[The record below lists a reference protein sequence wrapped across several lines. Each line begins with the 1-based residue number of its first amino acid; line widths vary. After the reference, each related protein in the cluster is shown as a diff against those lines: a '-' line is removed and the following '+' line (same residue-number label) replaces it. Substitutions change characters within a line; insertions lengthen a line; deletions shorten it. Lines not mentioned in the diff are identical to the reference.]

1 MTELRYEKPLSLPR
15 KESKKSGL
23 FFDRMIN
30 LENFSFLEDES
41 MSLKEKAHYIQT
53 YMIIHSELIDVYT
66 NIYGEDQYYNKEL
79 VYLHIFGLSIIHKML
94 DLAHKINASDNPEDI
109 ALQSGYSTI
118 QYSYGT
124 MLSMGFEI
132 QKKSS
137 IYQADD
143 LGILADSISKSVIK
157 NKIWMEASIRETLKH
172 QINSVIDSTSSEYIK
187 NKYYTLIESI

>member
-1 MTELRYEKPLSLPR
+1 
-15 KESKKSGL
+15 
-23 FFDRMIN
+23 
-30 LENFSFLEDES
+30 
-41 MSLKEKAHYIQT
+41 
-53 YMIIHSELIDVYT
+53 
-66 NIYGEDQYYNKEL
+66 
-79 VYLHIFGLSIIHKML
+79 
-94 DLAHKINASDNPEDI
+94 
-109 ALQSGYSTI
+109 
-118 QYSYGT
+118 